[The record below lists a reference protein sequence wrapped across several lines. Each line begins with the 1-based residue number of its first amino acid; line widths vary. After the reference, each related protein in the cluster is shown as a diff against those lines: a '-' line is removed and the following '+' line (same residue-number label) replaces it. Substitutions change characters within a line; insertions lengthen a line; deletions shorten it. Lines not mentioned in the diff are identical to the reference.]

1 MPPPKKGQIRT
12 LNDLTG
18 SSLNSGD
25 GRQHESAYHKPLNSN
40 SKNNNKSTQPS
51 SSGKAAMTFDA
62 FRVAH
67 IPTLP
72 SADSAKEM
80 LARVCKEFEPII
92 KRRGYNVKSVS
103 EMCCCF
109 DGLDFTPKTGE
120 RSKGRKCRVMA
131 HNVWGYNQTTTR
143 GRGYKSHTVHLR
155 LRHPRSHDRLLL
167 YEDVAGT
174 MAHELAHCEIGPH
187 NDAFNK
193 LMDKIL
199 EEHMLLQSQSF
210 GTPREGTVT
219 GQTGNLAFFQGEG
232 SALGS
237 GDKNGDGKTPFM
249 NNPRNITPGYKL
261 GGDISFTKWMSPAQ
275 AACMAAEA
283 RRRQQK
289 LRLRGQHCCKPCTIT
304 ISDSDDEGEENDA
317 VADKKPAAKK
327 RITTTNATPVLAKNS
342 QAAGKQPAI
351 QRVER
356 NKKPKTE
363 QASSRGAAV
372 AFIDLTEDDDTAA
385 VQRMENEWS
394 CQQCTYINQAMAL
407 ACSMC
412 TKAKA

>member
-1 MPPPKKGQIRT
+1 MPAPKKSKIRT

-18 SSLNSGD
+18 SNLNSGE
-25 GRQHESAYHKPLNSN
+25 GRQHESAYHKALNSI
-40 SKNNNKSTQPS
+40 SISNNKSSQPS
-51 SSGKAAMTFDA
+51 SLGKATIMTFDSL
-62 FRVAH
+62 RVAH

-72 SADSAKEM
+72 SADSAKAM
-80 LARVCKEFEPII
+80 LERVCKEFEPIV

-131 HNVWGYNQTTTR
+131 HNVWGYNQTMTR
-143 GRGYKSHTVHLR
+143 GRYKSHTVHLR

-193 LMDKIL
+193 LMDEIL

-210 GTPREGTVT
+210 GTPREGTVS
-219 GQTGNLAFFQGEG
+219 GLAGNLAFFPGEG
-232 SALGS
+232 SALGG
-237 GDKNGDGKTPFM
+237 GDKNGNTPFT
-249 NNPRNITPGYKL
+249 NNPRNNTPGYKL

-304 ISDSDDEGEENDA
+304 IPDSDDEGEENDA
-317 VADKKPAAKK
+317 VIDKKPAAKK
-327 RITTTNATPVLAKNS
+327 RNTPANATPVSAKNS
-342 QAAGKQPAI
+342 QATGKQPAVK
-351 QRVER
+351 RAGR

-363 QASSRGAAV
+363 VSSRGVAV
-372 AFIDLTEDDDTAA
+372 AFIDLTEDVDPVA
-385 VQRMENEWS
+385 VHRTENDWS
-394 CQQCTYINQAMAL
+394 CNQCTYINQAMAL